1 MAAPRVTISSL
12 PDKPTAA
19 AADLLI
25 VQDGS
30 TTKKMT
36 MQHLYDGSGIS
47 SHIATASGA
56 HPATAITAAVS
67 GPGVDS
73 ATVQGQL
80 GQVAS
85 LITNRVI
92 NGGGAVTIAVLSQ
105 AAYDAL
111 PTKVA
116 TTLYFING

>member
-1 MAAPRVTISSL
+1 MAAPRVAINSL
-12 PDKPTAA
+12 PEKTAPA
-19 AADLLI
+19 GADLLVI
-25 VQDGS
+25 QDGT
-30 TTKKMT
+30 TTKKLT

-47 SHIATASGA
+47 AHISTTVGA
-56 HPATAITAAVS
+56 HPATAITTAVS

-73 ATVQGQL
+73 GTVQGQL

-92 NGGGAVTIAVLSQ
+92 NGGGATSIVVLTQ

-111 PTKVA
+111 VTKVA